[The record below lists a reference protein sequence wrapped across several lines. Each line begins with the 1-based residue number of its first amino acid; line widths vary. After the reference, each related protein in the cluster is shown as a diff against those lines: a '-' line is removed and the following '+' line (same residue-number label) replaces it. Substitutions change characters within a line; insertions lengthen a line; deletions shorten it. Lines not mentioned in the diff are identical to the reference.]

1 MLGGREGD
9 SRIADPPQNRSIP
22 RSARKV
28 GRGEGGMCVLP
39 KLGDVAGDDDD
50 DEKCFGAIL
59 THFGK

>member
-1 MLGGREGD
+1 MQTPLKTGASLEAPEKEGERE
-9 SRIADPPQNRSIP
+9 
-22 RSARKV
+22 
-28 GRGEGGMCVLP
+28 GMCVLP